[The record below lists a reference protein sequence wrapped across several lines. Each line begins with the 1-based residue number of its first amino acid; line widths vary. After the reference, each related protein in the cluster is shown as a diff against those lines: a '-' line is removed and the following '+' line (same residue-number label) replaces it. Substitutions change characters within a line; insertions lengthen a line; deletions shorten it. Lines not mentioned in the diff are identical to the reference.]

1 MGTIKD
7 RNFKDIREVEEIEK
21 GWQKYTELCKKDLN
35 DLNNLDSVVNYI
47 KPDTPECEVKWAL
60 GSITVN
66 KASGGEYLAPA
77 ELLQIL
83 KDAVQVMNTICQQN
97 LENSSVATG
106 LGKISF
112 HSSSKGKLQRMFK
125 QVYSYAHFT
134 C

>member
-66 KASGGEYLAPA
+66 KASGGM
-77 ELLQIL
+77 Q
-83 KDAVQVMNTICQQN
+83 
-97 LENSSVATG
+97 
-106 LGKISF
+106 F
-112 HSSSKGKLQRMFK
+112 HVSYFK
-125 QVYSYAHFT
+125 Y
-134 C
+134 